1 MMAYS
6 PEPWAIVDAELMR
19 GVPGKAIVSARGDP
33 VAFVYHVFA
42 DVAEDNAALL
52 HAAPGLLTMLKE
64 TADELD
70 AIMDQKGHTAQ
81 TRAIRDRAYALI
93 AIAKG
98 EQ

>member
-1 MMAYS
+1 MAYS

-42 DVAEDNAALL
+42 DVEEDNAALL
-52 HAAPGLLTMLKE
+52 HAAPKLLTTCKLVLE
-64 TADELD
+64 ELERAAHD
-70 AIMDQKGHTAQ
+70 GYSMEAAVMCRLALQ
-81 TRAIRDRAYALI
+81 TII
-93 AIAKG
+93 AEA